1 MKPAVIAKNATD
13 AKIKT
18 TSPMVHHRLLV
29 IIALVASEVL
39 WSDEGVDEVDE
50 DPEREQRS
58 YHVIRTIPRFNSC
71 WGHSLRKVRATR

>member
-1 MKPAVIAKNATD
+1 MKPAGIAKNATD

-58 YHVIRTIPRFNSC
+58 
-71 WGHSLRKVRATR
+71 